1 MQYTRQNQSKVT
13 LPRRVEHLTEQVAK
27 IRDSRLDMSQDR
39 TAETFAMVISKVES
53 LVLDLTLKI
62 MFSTGQ
68 TRLNG

>member
-1 MQYTRQNQSKVT
+1 MT

>member
-1 MQYTRQNQSKVT
+1 MT

-62 MFSTGQ
+62 MFSSGQ